1 MHNSSQ
7 PKNWRDTLPIHP
19 AADLFPPIPE
29 AELKELAADIEAHG
43 LQTPVVLWNPSEDPD
58 DEDRYLLLDGRSRLD
73 ALALLG
79 LLYVDQHGEIHL
91 NKSWNGTTWL
101 AYGIQ
106 LLARHREGGDPYAL
120 ALSLNLHRRH
130 LTTEQKRD
138 LIAKLLKGK
147 PEKSNREIARQTKA
161 DDKTVGKVRTELE
174 ATAEIPQ
181 LEKTVGGDGKSRS
194 KPKKPAKPAS
204 TPKTDLI
211 GSPPVRH
218 SEVPATSIPHLSA
231 TVHFLVNNI
240 SRQLKEAD
248 GKLSTH
254 DRAALFA
261 KIRALV
267 DADDIVG
274 ETLRLIE
281 KMTPA
286 QRRDFVARLQEGGL
300 VDAFVLQGSAE
311 ISTEQRSAEH
321 AARDGAG
328 AS

>member
-181 LEKTVGGDGKSRS
+181 LNKTTGRDGKAR
-194 KPKKPAKPAS
+194 PARRHTAEPVPPTPDNIVAS
-204 TPKTDLI
+204 TP
-211 GSPPVRH
+211 
-218 SEVPATSIPHLSA
+218 
-231 TVHFLVNNI
+231 
-240 SRQLKEAD
+240 
-248 GKLSTH
+248 
-254 DRAALFA
+254 
-261 KIRALV
+261 V
-267 DADDIVG
+267 DALCA
-274 ETLRLIE
+274 TLAAMKERD
-281 KMTPA
+281 PA
-286 QRRDFVARLQEGGL
+286 LAQACFRGIVARLR
-300 VDAFVLQGSAE
+300 DAMDYCPRRKKATGK
-311 ISTEQRSAEH
+311 
-321 AARDGAG
+321 
-328 AS
+328 